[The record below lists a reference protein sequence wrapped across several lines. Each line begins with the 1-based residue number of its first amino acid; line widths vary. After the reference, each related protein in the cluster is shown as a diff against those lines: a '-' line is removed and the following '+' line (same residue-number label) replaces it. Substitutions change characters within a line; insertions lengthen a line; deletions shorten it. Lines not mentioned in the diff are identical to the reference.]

1 MKRRKF
7 IILAGVGAV
16 AIAVP
21 VAMRRRRHNSLAV
34 PLGQPD
40 FLGHICDETTV
51 RQIGD
56 AYCARNPD
64 EREEDKLVSLL
75 VATSAGDGHRAKD
88 GVKSAV
94 DSTRVLRQLDGAIR
108 DDYAAGRV
116 VTVKGWV
123 LSVTEARQCALYS
136 LSHQ

>member
-7 IILAGVGAV
+7 IVLAGVGV
-16 AIAVP
+16 AAIVAT
-21 VAMRRRRHNSLAV
+21 VAMRRRHHNSLAG

-40 FLGHICDETTV
+40 LLGHVCDESTV
-51 RQIGD
+51 REIGE

-64 EREEDKLVSLL
+64 ERNEDKLVSLL
-75 VATSAGDGHRAKD
+75 IATSEGDGQPAKSPA
-88 GVKSAV
+88 KSAT
-94 DSTRVLRQLDGAIR
+94 DSTHVLRQLDGAIR
-108 DDYAAGRV
+108 DDFAAGRV

-123 LSVTEARQCALYS
+123 LSLTEARQCALYS

>member
-7 IILAGVGAV
+7 IILAGVGV
-16 AIAVP
+16 AAIVTTL
-21 VAMRRRRHNSLAV
+21 AMRRRHHNSLAK

-40 FLGHICDETTV
+40 FLGHVCDESTV
-51 RQIGD
+51 REIGD

-75 VATSAGDGHRAKD
+75 IATSQGDGQRDKGSAKS
-88 GVKSAV
+88 VP
-94 DSTRVLRQLDGAIR
+94 DSTRVLRQLDGATR
-108 DDYAAGRV
+108 DDFAAGRV

-123 LSVTEARQCALYS
+123 LSLTEARQCALYS

>member
-7 IILAGVGAV
+7 ILLASVGAV

-21 VAMRRRRHNSLAV
+21 VAMRRRRHHSLAV

-40 FLGHICDETTV
+40 FLGHICDEATV
-51 RQIGD
+51 REIGN

-75 VATSAGDGHRAKD
+75 IATSDGDAHRAKNPA
-88 GVKSAV
+88 KSTI

-116 VTVKGWV
+116 VTLKGWV

>member
-7 IILAGVGAV
+7 ILLAGAGAA
-16 AIAVP
+16 AIAIP
-21 VAMRRRRHNSLAV
+21 VALRRHRHNSLAK

-40 FLGHICDETTV
+40 FLGHICDEATV
-51 RQIGD
+51 REIGA
-56 AYCARNPD
+56 AYCARNPE

-75 VATSAGDGHRAKD
+75 IATSDGDEHRAKD
-88 GVKSAV
+88 PGKSAI
-94 DSTRVLRQLDGAIR
+94 DSTGVLRQLDGAIR
-108 DDYAAGRV
+108 DDFAAGRV
-116 VTVKGWV
+116 VTLKGWV